1 MYLNR
6 LINITIT
13 LLIILIFF
21 VAIPVNADEVIE
33 NKVETVFNIELKSA
47 TDFKIII
54 TMDVSRAVAFG
65 TVYDGNEIRNLA
77 VSTDPDD
84 IEARGVI
91 KGDLHDALRNQI
103 DASFKN
109 ANFTA
114 LYDKPI
120 YENYLF
126 IEEYDVNLTSA
137 FFGMNDTVNA
147 HDFINGVLDMD
158 AIISYSFN
166 LQAEPGWNNI
176 YIFDLGDSLHYD
188 YVNTGSKSW
197 NKAEWKVTNGIGNHP
212 YTTAELRLNKTEP
225 TTYGL
230 ESENISLEFEL
241 DSSNVK
247 ATSLATNVLIESA
260 DILAY
265 NVLPNFIDNLQFMP
279 ADGFRLFVNNG
290 LITWNDIYEKTVKPV
305 EEKIK
310 IVIEDSSFNQTM
322 DLVISW
328 DNTTTD
334 CAIPYDIYN
343 MDNVPLLR
351 SILTDSNV
359 DLKICNISNRAIFGL
374 INAGA
379 EANISEED
387 INFGENL
394 NKIGYDYNVT
404 LFLPEKMYLDGKNV
418 YTWDENVSISGEFR
432 SDNAVSYNS
441 EKKDTVIEI
450 EVESTDLNLLSF
462 LTGKTELTLGMY
474 LNENR
479 NYNVTNVTELFSL
492 PEKIVL
498 SYLNSDAFRL
508 CVEEDVFSKDDVS
521 DFLKNEKKLFED
533 RLMTILSNLDVRGKG
548 QLNRD
553 VFDKSLKTWDG
564 DISEMD
570 ADTSIK
576 INSYAHC
583 SHQVSFDLAFLPPR
597 FDIPRQSFNFTGISG
612 HNVTYRMIFP
622 EGMSLEVND
631 PLNKA
636 KVKTIDDG
644 RKCLEISFNESEYN
658 LTDIVSCKITLS
670 ALFITGMFMPCI
682 ISIIITIILFIVIY
696 IVRRKRKRV
705 RGKVV
710 AEEDSSGYENE
721 DYYVPPP
728 PGSK

>member
-6 LINITIT
+6 LIDITIA
-13 LLIILIFF
+13 LLIILMSFI
-21 VAIPVNADEVIE
+21 AIPVNADEDIE
-33 NKVETVFNIELKSA
+33 NKVEAEFNIEFKSA
-47 TDFKIII
+47 TDLKIII
-54 TMDVSRAVAFG
+54 TSDVSKIYLEALETSYTG
-65 TVYDGNEIRNLA
+65 GEIASIANTNPSRM
-77 VSTDPDD
+77 S
-84 IEARGVI
+84 II
-91 KGDLHDALRNQI
+91 KYALKGMMKNQI
-103 DASFKN
+103 KQTFGNVTVTDDLPA
-109 ANFTA
+109 
-114 LYDKPI
+114 
-120 YENYLF
+120 YENDLF
-126 IEEYDVNLTSA
+126 YDEFDVNLTSA
-137 FFGMNDTVNA
+137 FFGMNETVNA

-158 AIISYSFN
+158 AVISYSFN
-166 LQAEPGWNNI
+166 LQAEPGWNNT
-176 YIFDLGDSLHYD
+176 YIFNLGDSLHYD

-197 NKAEWKVTNGIGNHP
+197 NEAEWKVTNGIGNQP
-212 YTTAELRLNKTEP
+212 YTTAELQLNKTEP

-241 DSSNVK
+241 DSSNVE

-260 DILAY
+260 DILEY
-265 NVLPNFIDNLQFMP
+265 NVLPSFIDNLQFMP
-279 ADGFRLFVNNG
+279 ADGFRLLVDNG
-290 LITWNDIYEKTVKPV
+290 LITWDDAYEKTVKPV

-310 IVIEDSSFNQTM
+310 IAIENSSFNQTM
-322 DLVISW
+322 DLIISW

-334 CAIPYDIYN
+334 CAVPYDIYN
-343 MDNVPLLR
+343 MDNEPLLR
-351 SILTDSNV
+351 VILTDSNV
-359 DLKICNISNRAIFGL
+359 DLKICDISNRAMFGL

-387 INFGENL
+387 INFGDNL
-394 NKIGYDYNVT
+394 NNIGYDYNVT
-404 LFLPEKMYLDGKNV
+404 LFLPEKMYLDGENV
-418 YTWDENVSISGEFR
+418 YKWDENVSVSGEFE
-432 SDNAVSYNS
+432 SGNAVSYNS

-462 LTGKTELTLGMY
+462 LTGRTELTFGMY

-479 NYNVTNVTELFSL
+479 NYNVTNIAEVFSL

-508 CVEEDVFSKDDVS
+508 CVEEDVFSEDDVS
-521 DFLKNEKKLFED
+521 DFLKDEKQLFED
-533 RLMTILSNLDVRGKG
+533 RLVNILSSLDVRGKG

-553 VFDKSLKTWDG
+553 VFDESLKTWDG
-564 DISEMD
+564 DISKMD
-570 ADTSIK
+570 ADTAIK

-622 EGMSLEVND
+622 EGMSLDVRD

-636 KVKTIDDG
+636 KVKTRDDG
-644 RKCLEISFNESEYN
+644 RKYLEISFNESEFN

-670 ALFITGMFMPCI
+670 ALFITGIFMPCI
-682 ISIIITIILFIVIY
+682 ISIIITIILVIIIF

-705 RGKVV
+705 KGEVV
-710 AEEDSSGYENE
+710 EEEDLSGYEDE

>member
-1 MYLNR
+1 MSF
-6 LINITIT
+6 I
-13 LLIILIFF
+13 
-21 VAIPVNADEVIE
+21 AIPVNADEDIE
-33 NKVETVFNIELKSA
+33 NKVEAEFNIEFKSA
-47 TDFKIII
+47 TDLKISV
-54 TMDVSRAVAFG
+54 TADVSKIYLEALETSYTG
-65 TVYDGNEIRNLA
+65 GEITSIANTNPSRM
-77 VSTDPDD
+77 S
-84 IEARGVI
+84 II
-91 KGDLHDALRNQI
+91 KYALKGMTKNQI
-103 DASFKN
+103 KQTFGNVTVTDDLPA
-109 ANFTA
+109 
-114 LYDKPI
+114 
-120 YENYLF
+120 YENDLF
-126 IEEYDVNLTSA
+126 YDEFDVNLTSA
-137 FFGMNDTVNA
+137 FFGMNETVNA

-158 AIISYSFN
+158 AVISYSFN
-166 LQAEPGWNNI
+166 LQAEPGWNNT
-176 YIFDLGDSLHYD
+176 YIFNLGDSLHYD

-197 NKAEWKVTNGIGNHP
+197 NKAEWKVTNGIGNQP

-230 ESENISLEFEL
+230 EAENISLEFEL
-241 DSSNVK
+241 DSSNVE

-260 DILAY
+260 DIQEY
-265 NVLPNFIDNLQFMP
+265 NVLPSFIDNLQFMP
-279 ADGFRLFVNNG
+279 ADGFRLLVDNG
-290 LITWNDIYEKTVKPV
+290 LITWDDAYEKTVKPV

-310 IVIEDSSFNQTM
+310 IAIENSSFNQTM
-322 DLVISW
+322 DLIISW

-334 CAIPYDIYN
+334 CTVPYDIYN
-343 MDNVPLLR
+343 MDNEPLLR
-351 SILTDSNV
+351 AILTDSNV
-359 DLKICNISNRAIFGL
+359 DLKICDISNRAMFGL

-387 INFGENL
+387 INFGDNL
-394 NKIGYDYNVT
+394 NNIGYDYNAT

-418 YTWDENVSISGEFR
+418 YKWDENVSVSGEFK

-462 LTGKTELTLGMY
+462 LTGKTELTFGMY

-479 NYNVTNVTELFSL
+479 NYNVTNIAEVFSL

-508 CVEEDVFSKDDVS
+508 CVEEDVFSEDDVS
-521 DFLKNEKKLFED
+521 DFLKDEKQLFED
-533 RLMTILSNLDVRGKG
+533 RLVNILSSLDVRGKG

-553 VFDKSLKTWDG
+553 VFDESLRTWDG
-564 DISEMD
+564 NISKMD
-570 ADTSIK
+570 ADTTIK

-583 SHQVSFDLAFLPPR
+583 SQQVSFDLAFLPPR

-622 EGMSLEVND
+622 EGMSLDVRD

-636 KVKTIDDG
+636 KVKTRDDG
-644 RKCLEISFNESEYN
+644 REYLEISFNESEFN

-670 ALFITGMFMPCI
+670 ALFITGIFMPCI
-682 ISIIITIILFIVIY
+682 ISIIITILLVIVIY

-705 RGKVV
+705 RGEVV
-710 AEEDSSGYENE
+710 EEEDLSGYEDE

-728 PGSK
+728 PGPK